1 MPDIQAAVGQPAPSP
16 TPGLGRRLA
25 SCLYDGLALIAV
37 LMVAAAVWVAVARSA
52 APPADWLFRIYLL
65 AVSALFFVLFWARGE
80 TLGMRAWK
88 LRLEGQDGRPPD
100 WRRALLRFFCALL
113 SWAALGLGFLWVLV
127 DRDRLAWH
135 DRLSATRL
143 VRRDSPAAPEQPS
156 PG

>member
-1 MPDIQAAVGQPAPSP
+1 MLNTAAAALNNAPP
-16 TPGLGRRLA
+16 RAPGLGRRLA

-37 LMVAAAVWVAVARSA
+37 LMVAAAVWVAIARSA

-65 AVSALFFVLFWARGE
+65 TISALFFVLFWTRGE

-88 LRLEGQDGRPPD
+88 LRVEGPDGRPPD
-100 WRRALLRFFCALL
+100 WRRALLRFFSAML
-113 SWAALGLGFLWVLV
+113 SWAAFGLGFLWVLV

-143 VRRDSPAAPEQPS
+143 VRREPPS
-156 PG
+156 QR